1 MDHFRRLPEREAGTG
16 PAATALDKPI
26 EGAKDNRF
34 PPRSGPQQQ
43 DQRRSVH
50 FVIHPG
56 RQSATA
62 MSTSPLDHI
71 ETLAE
76 NIDRLERQVAVWAAH
91 RNREEA
97 DIRLHSDDRAQVE
110 AATSRAA
117 VKLLAMAAVM
127 IIDPLTDS
135 AAEDARQRIL
145 DLSAR
150 TPRYRT
156 GFQLCDLMATRLRET
171 RDKAVGRIH

>member
-1 MDHFRRLPEREAGTG
+1 
-16 PAATALDKPI
+16 
-26 EGAKDNRF
+26 
-34 PPRSGPQQQ
+34 
-43 DQRRSVH
+43 
-50 FVIHPG
+50 
-56 RQSATA
+56 
-62 MSTSPLDHI
+62 MSTSSLDHI
-71 ETLAE
+71 KTLAE

-91 RNREEA
+91 RNWEEP
-97 DIRLHSDDRAQVE
+97 DIRSHSDDRAQVE
-110 AATSRAA
+110 AAASRAA

-145 DLSAR
+145 NLSAK

-171 RDKAVGRIH
+171 CDKAEDRIH

>member
-1 MDHFRRLPEREAGTG
+1 
-16 PAATALDKPI
+16 
-26 EGAKDNRF
+26 
-34 PPRSGPQQQ
+34 
-43 DQRRSVH
+43 
-50 FVIHPG
+50 
-56 RQSATA
+56 

-71 ETLAE
+71 TTLAE

-91 RNREEA
+91 RSWEQA
-97 DIRLHSDDRAQVE
+97 DIRSFSDDRAQVE

-150 TPRYRT
+150 TPRYQT
-156 GFQLCDLMATRLRET
+156 GFELCDLMATRLRET
-171 RDKAVGRIH
+171 RDKAEGRIH

>member
-1 MDHFRRLPEREAGTG
+1 MSARW
-16 PAATALDKPI
+16 
-26 EGAKDNRF
+26 
-34 PPRSGPQQQ
+34 RSGPLTEIA
-43 DQRRSVH
+43 RRP
-50 FVIHPG
+50 I
-56 RQSATA
+56 
-62 MSTSPLDHI
+62 
-71 ETLAE
+71 
-76 NIDRLERQVAVWAAH
+76 
-91 RNREEA
+91 
-97 DIRLHSDDRAQVE
+97 SDCIPTTGPQVE

-171 RDKAVGRIH
+171 RDKAEGRIH